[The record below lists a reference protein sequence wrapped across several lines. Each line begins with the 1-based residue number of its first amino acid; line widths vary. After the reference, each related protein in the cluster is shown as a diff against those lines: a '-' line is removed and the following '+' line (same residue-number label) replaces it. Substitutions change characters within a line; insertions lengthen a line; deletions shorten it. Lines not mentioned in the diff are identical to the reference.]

1 MKNLLN
7 KLLLI
12 MMVVNLSSCT
22 VDDDSLD
29 GDIASLYVGNWT
41 NNYDI
46 AKTKDVGGLT
56 TIERINDN
64 EIRMINFFNL
74 DKETIFR
81 VEGNDLYINSTEVG
95 GFIVSGEGTS
105 NYSYDEITI
114 YYTFD
119 GDEYVALLTS
129 LN

>member
-95 GFIVSGEGTS
+95 V
-105 NYSYDEITI
+105 
-114 YYTFD
+114 
-119 GDEYVALLTS
+119 L
-129 LN
+129 